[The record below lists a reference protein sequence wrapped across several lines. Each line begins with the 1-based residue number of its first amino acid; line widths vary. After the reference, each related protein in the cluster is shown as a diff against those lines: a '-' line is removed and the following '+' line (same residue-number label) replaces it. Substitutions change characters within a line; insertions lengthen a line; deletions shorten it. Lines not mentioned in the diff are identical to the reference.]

1 MEMTLQRMTQRRSL
15 VGTGMLM
22 LAVAG
27 GGLLWKETRSA
38 AQVPAAAQGQ
48 AATPGPAL
56 VPNTPA
62 NVEAKSHANELS
74 HAFRSAANTILPTV
88 VTIETS
94 TKAKTVRNDGRK
106 PNMGPLTPRG
116 GNGENPFKGTPFEEF
131 FEQHGMEGFR
141 GGVPGGGMQRQP
153 RSEGAGSGVIIDT
166 SGVILTNN
174 HVVRGADVVTVRL
187 ADGREFKGVD
197 IKTDPQT
204 DLAIVRIENAD
215 GLKAAK
221 LGDSDQ
227 LDVGDWVIAVGN
239 PFGLEQTVSA
249 GIISGKGRSIG
260 AAQRANF
267 LQTDAAINPG
277 NSGGPLVNLD
287 GEVIGINTAIASNG
301 GGNEGIGF
309 AVPSSLAKWIVPQL
323 VKGGA
328 VERAYLGVGI
338 ERISNELAG
347 KFGVKNGGG
356 VLVTEVHPNT
366 PAAEA
371 GLKEGDVIVDY
382 NGVKVH
388 NPRELQEVVERSVL
402 NTKQKA
408 GILRDGKPMVIE
420 VSARPLPKDF
430 GRVARLDPAEDAPA
444 KPESVASK
452 ELGIEVAK
460 MGADEARQLGFENFK
475 GVLIT
480 NVDPESLAGEAGL
493 KEGMLIRKVGHQ
505 DVTTPEEFQ
514 AALAKQ
520 PVAEGVL
527 LLVRT
532 QNGNRYIVLKN
543 Q

>member
-1 MEMTLQRMTQRRSL
+1 MTLHRISQRRSL
-15 VGTGMLM
+15 VGTGILM
-22 LAVAG
+22 LAVAS
-27 GGLLWKETRSA
+27 GGLLWKETHSA
-38 AQVPAAAQGQ
+38 AQ
-48 AATPGPAL
+48 GPAI

-62 NVEAKSHANELS
+62 NTEAKSHANELS
-74 HAFRSAANTILPTV
+74 HAFRTAANTILPTV

-94 TKAKTVRNDGRK
+94 TRAKVVKSDGRK
-106 PNMGPLTPRG
+106 PNMGPMNPRG
-116 GNGENPFKGTPFEEF
+116 GAGGENPFKGTPFEEF
-131 FEQHGMEGFR
+131 FNQHGMEGFR
-141 GGVPGGGMQRQP
+141 GGEGGGGMQRSP
-153 RSEGAGSGVIIDT
+153 RSDGAGSGVIIDT

-174 HVVRGADVVTVRL
+174 HVVKGADVVTVRL

-204 DLAIVRIENAD
+204 DLAIVRIEGAD

-221 LGDSDQ
+221 LGDSDS

-287 GEVIGINTAIASNG
+287 GEIIGINTAIASNG
-301 GGNEGIGF
+301 GGNDGIGF

-323 VKGGA
+323 MSKTGT
-328 VERAYLGVGI
+328 VERAYLGVAI
-338 ERISNELAG
+338 EKMSNELAG
-347 KFGVKNGGG
+347 KFGVARGTG
-356 VLVTEVHPNT
+356 VLITEVHPNT
-366 PAAEA
+366 PAADA
-371 GLKEGDVIVDY
+371 GLKDGDVIVDY

-388 NPRELQEVVERSVL
+388 SPRELQEVVERSVL

-408 GILRDGKPMVIE
+408 NIMRDGKAMTIE
-420 VSARPLPKDF
+420 VTARSLPKDF
-430 GRVARLDPAEDAPA
+430 GRMARLDPAEEPAPSK
-444 KPESVASK
+444 KPETVASK
-452 ELGIEVAK
+452 ELGIEVTK
-460 MGADEARQLGFENFK
+460 MGDDEAKQLGFDAYK

-480 NVDPESLAGEAGL
+480 NVDPEGLAHEAGL
-493 KEGMLIRKVGHQ
+493 REGMLIRKVGQQ

-514 AALAKQ
+514 AAVAKQ
-520 PVAEGVL
+520 PVKDGVL

-532 QNGNRYIVLKN
+532 PNGNRYVVLKN
-543 Q
+543 E

>member
-1 MEMTLQRMTQRRSL
+1 MTLQITQRKSL
-15 VGTGMLM
+15 VGTGILM
-22 LAVAG
+22 LAVAS
-27 GGLLWKETRSA
+27 GGLLWKETHL
-38 AQVPAAAQGQ
+38 AAQG
-48 AATPGPAL
+48 PAI

-62 NVEAKSHANELS
+62 NVEAKSHAKELS
-74 HAFRSAANTILPTV
+74 HAFRSAANIILPTV

-94 TKAKTVRNDGRK
+94 TKAKNVKSDGRR
-106 PNMGPLTPRG
+106 PNMGPLNPRG
-116 GNGENPFKGTPFEEF
+116 GNGENPFKGTPFEDF
-131 FEQHGMEGFR
+131 FEQHGMEGF
-141 GGVPGGGMQRQP
+141 GGIPGGGGMQRQP
-153 RSEGAGSGVIIDT
+153 RSDGAGSGVIIDT
-166 SGVILTNN
+166 SGVILTNS
-174 HVVRGADVVTVRL
+174 HVVKGADVVTVRL

-204 DLAIVRIENAD
+204 DLAIVRIEGAKD
-215 GLKAAK
+215 LKAAK
-221 LGDSDQ
+221 LGDSDG

-287 GEVIGINTAIASNG
+287 GEIIGINTAIASNG
-301 GGNEGIGF
+301 GGNDGIGF

-323 VKGGA
+323 MKGGA

-338 ERISNELAG
+338 ERMSNALAG
-347 KFGVKNGGG
+347 KFGVVGGGG

-371 GLKEGDVIVDY
+371 GLQEGDVIVDF

-388 NPRELQEVVERSVL
+388 TPRELQDVVERSVL

-408 GILRDGKPMVIE
+408 GILRDGKPMTVE
-420 VSARPLPKDF
+420 VSARALPKDF
-430 GRVARLDPAEDAPA
+430 GRTARLDPAEDSVPS
-444 KPESVASK
+444 KPETVASK

-460 MGADEARQLGFENFK
+460 MEAEEAKQLGFEAYK

-480 NVDPESLAGEAGL
+480 NVDPDGLAHEAGL
-493 KEGMLIRKVGHQ
+493 REGMLIRKVGHQ
-505 DVTTPEEFQ
+505 DVATPEEF
-514 AALAKQ
+514 AAAVAKQ
-520 PVAEGVL
+520 PVDEGVL

-532 QNGNRYIVLKN
+532 AGGNRYVVLKN
-543 Q
+543 E

>member
-1 MEMTLQRMTQRRSL
+1 MTLQHLSQRKSL
-15 VGTGMLM
+15 LGTGILM
-22 LAVAG
+22 LAVAS
-27 GGLLWKETRSA
+27 GGLFWKSTHS
-38 AQVPAAAQGQ
+38 VAQG
-48 AATPGPAL
+48 PAI

-62 NVEAKSHANELS
+62 NTEAKSHANELS
-74 HAFRSAANTILPTV
+74 HAFRTAANTILPTV

-94 TKAKTVRNDGRK
+94 TKAKVVRSDRRA
-106 PNMGPLTPRG
+106 PNLNPRG

-131 FEQHGMEGFR
+131 FNEHGMEGF
-141 GGVPGGGMQRQP
+141 GGVPGGGGQRSP
-153 RSEGAGSGVIIDT
+153 RSDGAGSGVIIDA

-187 ADGREFKGVD
+187 ADGREFKGEN

-204 DLAIVRIENAD
+204 DLAIVYIKGATD
-215 GLKAAK
+215 LKAAK

-227 LDVGDWVIAVGN
+227 LETGDWVIAVGN

-301 GGNEGIGF
+301 GGNDGIGF

-323 VKGGA
+323 MKGGA

-338 ERISNELAG
+338 ERMSNELAG
-347 KFGVKNGGG
+347 KFGVSRGGG

-366 PAAEA
+366 PAADA

-382 NGVKVH
+382 NGVKVSS
-388 NPRELQEVVERSVL
+388 PRELQEVVERSVL

-408 GILRDGKPMVIE
+408 NIIRDGKPMTIE
-420 VSARPLPKDF
+420 VSARALPKDF
-430 GRVARLDPAEDAPA
+430 GRTARLDPAEDAPA
-444 KPESVASK
+444 PSKPESVASK
-452 ELGIEVAK
+452 ELGMEVVA
-460 MGADEARQLGFENFK
+460 MGADEAKQLGYEGYK

-480 NVDPESLAGEAGL
+480 NVAPDGLASEAGL
-493 KEGMLIRKVGHQ
+493 REGMLIRKVGHQ
-505 DVTTPEEFQ
+505 DVASPDEFQ
-514 AALAKQ
+514 AAVKKQ
-520 PVAEGVL
+520 PVEEGVL

-532 QNGNRYIVLKN
+532 PNGNRYVVLKN
-543 Q
+543 K